1 MARNG
6 ITEKISVTLPRK
18 LASEIRDLVPQG
30 EVSAFF
36 TQALEHYVAL
46 KRQKIALRKGFS
58 AWKDKN
64 HPDLMTPDDSSEFV
78 YSIRKTD
85 RSSALHVNENKNAK

>member
-6 ITEKISVTLPRK
+6 VTEKISVTLPRE
-18 LASEIRDLVPQG
+18 LVGEIHNLVTQG

-36 TQALEHYVAL
+36 AKALEHYIAL
-46 KRQKIALRKGFS
+46 KRQEIALDKGFGV
-58 AWKDKN
+58 WKDKN
-64 HPDLMTPDDSSEFV
+64 HPDLMTPNDSSEFV
-78 YSIRKTD
+78 YSIRKND

>member
-6 ITEKISVTLPRK
+6 ITEKISVTLPRE
-18 LASEIRDLVPQG
+18 LAGEIRNLVPQG

-36 TQALEHYVAL
+36 TKALEHYIAL
-46 KRQKIALRKGFS
+46 KRQKITLKKGFG

-64 HPDLMTPDDSSEFV
+64 HPDLKTSADSSEFV
-78 YSIRKTD
+78 YSIRKND
-85 RSSALHVNENKNAK
+85 RSSALHVNENKNAQ